1 MTPALAGGRPL
12 SDRSEGREY
21 FRHGRFRVTEDM
33 VRARTKS
40 IQLSTIEGVE
50 VTRPLAMLALAGCTG
65 LAGLGIVFG
74 DLLYPGEIAFALILA
89 ALMILLAWNTGTL
102 RVFSKL
108 TRDRGWGVVW
118 WIRPLHRM
126 RDAIEAAIEDRSRP
140 RRSSPP
146 PQPPLSHRALPQVA
160 EPDDDE
166 TIRIVM
172 PRPRQR

>member
-12 SDRSEGREY
+12 SDRFEGREY

-65 LAGLGIVFG
+65 LAGLGVVFG
-74 DLLYPGEIAFALILA
+74 DLLYPGEIAFAFGLA

-126 RDAIEAAIEDRSRP
+126 RDAIETAIEDRSRP
-140 RRSSPP
+140 RRSPPPSSPP
-146 PQPPLSHRALPQVA
+146 M
-160 EPDDDE
+160 PDNDE